1 MDRRTDAE
9 PEDGPSRAKQGQQS
23 RSTKKKKGGK
33 ILILCC
39 LYVKKTKV
47 VKTERTDIVSRLRP
61 TTVVTRSRSLLQLI
75 A

>member
-1 MDRRTDAE
+1 MQE
-9 PEDGPSRAKQGQQS
+9 PEDGRMQNRRTDGCRAKQS

-33 ILILCC
+33 ILILCS